1 MQNSKLVWTTVQRK
15 VNDLIPYDKNPRR
28 ISTEKFNKLK
38 KSLSKFNLVE
48 IPAIDLDG
56 RICAGH
62 QRIKVLQLLGRGEE
76 HIEVRVPNRKLTE
89 DEYKQYMLT
98 SNAVI
103 GEWDFEKLKDFDV
116 DMLLDVGFDQQE
128 LNSIWTKSVEVQDDD
143 FDVDNEIKKIK
154 NPSTKL
160 GDVITL
166 GRHKIICGDST
177 DPHVIK
183 KLFESDKASMVYS
196 DPIYNIKI
204 DYNKGIGG
212 KQSYGGSVVDNRSEA
227 AYTELLRKSIINA
240 LSVTTKDAHIFY
252 WSDQKYIWLIQTLYK
267 ELGIDNKRVCLW
279 VKNGHNP
286 TPTVAFNKCY
296 EPCTYGTI
304 GSPYLSQ
311 EKQNLTEVLNKE
323 IGTGNDMLSDIGDIW
338 TAKRLSGKDYEHATS
353 KPPKLHEKAILRCTK
368 PGDIILDSFLG
379 SGSTL
384 IAGEQLQRTVYGI
397 ELEPVFCDVV
407 IKRWEKLTGRKAQVK
422 RDEKTQEG

>member
-28 ISTEKFNKLK
+28 ISTEKLSKLK

-116 DMLLDVGFDQQE
+116 DMLLDVGFDKQE

-143 FDVDNEIKKIK
+143 FDVDNEVKKIK

-166 GRHKIICGDST
+166 GRHRIICGDST

-183 KLFESDKASMVYS
+183 KLFESYKASMVYS

-212 KQSYGGSVVDNRSEA
+212 KQSYGGSVDDNRSEA

-240 LSVTTKDAHIFY
+240 LSFTTKDAHIFY

-304 GSPYLSQ
+304 GSPYLSR

-397 ELEPVFCDVV
+397 ELEPVFCDVI
-407 IKRWEKLTGRKAQVK
+407 IKRWEKLTGLKAQVK